1 MKTLVIFTLL
11 SLPAF
16 AQTYNARTDLTAQPY
31 PGSIPCP
38 GPSCSAFGTFTG
50 ANFQFTPSDFATSFI
65 RITDNSTTASNH
77 QGFTANCDDSSEG
90 NDFNTLSNRFVL
102 CQRGNIQTIFS
113 WTGTA
118 ATQITN
124 STWSLANG
132 YINGQSFYSYTQPYT
147 LYHAHPCPA
156 ATAGCTQH
164 DLTIFQADTSGGGNP
179 PTPTV
184 VVDLNTA
191 CGLANYAGAAF
202 EDGVTVSRD
211 DQTFSFNLCNSGTCG
226 QGSAG
231 NVYGGVWNRS
241 TGCSY
246 LNTSTW
252 QVFNNGTLLGTASGT
267 AQNFTMHNSRVT
279 QDGSLLRLSIG
290 TCTSCVGG
298 RNSWLAWVPF
308 ALTVTPSTD
317 GNGCGH
323 LVNGYSHIANKC
335 SGNVNIN
342 GLGYYPFSTLNTW
355 TSLPA
360 AYPTSS
366 DANMAHLNWSNDN
379 TTDTNPF
386 FVSMQWTGSFAAN
399 FPWDQELLGVATNGS
414 GRVYRFAHHYSTP
427 TAQAFVPI
435 NVSQD
440 GKYLLVST
448 DWDQMLGC
456 SNGTTLGCG
465 PNQPD
470 WAGTHAYAA
479 NALVTPLTGNSGGY
493 SYQTSG
499 GTSGG
504 SQPSPW
510 NQSVGGT
517 SSDGTLT
524 WTNVGLYRS
533 DVFLLPLPLYSGVTF
548 QGGFISSGG
557 VTFR

>member
-1 MKTLVIFTLL
+1 MRTLLIFALL

-16 AQTYNARTDLTAQPY
+16 AQTYNARTDLIAQPY

-38 GPSCSAFGTFTG
+38 GPSCGTFGTFTG

-65 RITDNSTTASNH
+65 RITDNSTTATNH

-90 NDFNTLSNRFVL
+90 NDFNTLSNRIVL
-102 CQRGNIQTIFS
+102 CQKGNIQTIFS
-113 WTGTA
+113 WNGLT
-118 ATQITN
+118 ATQIASGTWGLTN
-124 STWSLANG
+124 SFTGGHA
-132 YINGQSFYSYTQPYT
+132 FYSYTQPYT
-147 LYHAHPCPA
+147 LYHSHPCQA
-156 ATAGCTQH
+156 GIAGCAQH

-191 CGLANYAGAAF
+191 CGLPNYASPAF

-211 DQTFSFNLCNSGTCG
+211 DQTFSFNVCNSGTCI

-231 NVYGGVWNRS
+231 NFIAGVWNR
-241 TGCSY
+241 TNGCSY

-252 QVFNNGTLLGTASGT
+252 QVFNNGVLLGTAGGT
-267 AQNFTMHNSRVT
+267 PQNFVMHNARIT
-279 QDGSLLRLSIG
+279 QDGSLLRINKG
-290 TCTSCVGG
+290 TCTSCVAGQ
-298 RNSWLAWVPF
+298 NWLVWTPF
-308 ALTVTPSTD
+308 TTTIAANTD
-317 GNGCGH
+317 LNGCGH

-335 SGNVNIN
+335 QGPIN
-342 GLGYYPFSTLNTW
+342 LNGIGYYPFSSLNTW

-366 DANMAHLNWSNDN
+366 DANEAHLNWSNDN

-386 FVSMQWTGSFAAN
+386 FVSFDWPGSFAAN
-399 FPWDQELLGVATNGS
+399 FPWDSELVGVSTDGS
-414 GRVYRFAHHYSTP
+414 GKVYRFAHNWATP
-427 TAQAFVPI
+427 TPSAFVPI

-440 GKYLLVST
+440 GKYLLLST
-448 DWDQMLGC
+448 DWNQMLGC

-470 WAGTHAYAA
+470 WAGTHVYAA

-510 NQSVGGT
+510 NQTVGGT

-548 QGGFISSGG
+548 QGGANFSGG
-557 VTFR
+557 VFIQ